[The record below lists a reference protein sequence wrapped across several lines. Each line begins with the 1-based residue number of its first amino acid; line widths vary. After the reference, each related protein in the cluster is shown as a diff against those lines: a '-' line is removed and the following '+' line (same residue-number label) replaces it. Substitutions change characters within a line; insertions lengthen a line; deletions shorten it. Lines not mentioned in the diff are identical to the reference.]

1 MAKKTK
7 TEVEENPMS
16 EEAQILRRKGSFVY
30 KLTYPI
36 EWGDEMIETIT
47 LKRPKAKHI
56 AHLSEKSGLGD
67 ILRVISKVSGH
78 SQAIINELD
87 GQDATALADLMGEL
101 L

>member
-1 MAKKTK
+1 MAKRNIQENE
-7 TEVEENPMS
+7 EVEMS
-16 EEAQILRRKGSFVY
+16 EQAQILRKKGSFTY
-30 KLTYPI
+30 KLNYPI
-36 EWGDEMIETIT
+36 EWGDQTIEEIT

-78 SQAIINELD
+78 SQAVINELD